1 MIIIA
6 AVTVNNTLFSILCS
20 SAVDASVLLAHDVIL
35 LITSSDAMV
44 INLMPLIIYCF
55 HYVLHIHTQ
64 PYRQLLQVKKARQR
78 ISFSSYI
85 YISYRDFWHTSGRE
99 HIVLSYVS
107 LRMVM

>member
-6 AVTVNNTLFSILCS
+6 AVTVNNALFSILCS

-35 LITSSDAMV
+35 LITSPDAMV

-64 PYRQLLQVKKARQR
+64 PYRQLLQVKKA
-78 ISFSSYI
+78 SASASH
-85 YISYRDFWHTSGRE
+85 HTYT
-99 HIVLSYVS
+99 L
-107 LRMVM
+107 